1 MEANIAY
8 YCLHKL
14 HRWPHEFLD
23 LSEEER
29 AYVVAAVE
37 TKMKNDKKNRETI
50 NKNTG
55 RGKRRRKRR
64 R

>member
-14 HRWPHEFLD
+14 HKWPHEFLE
-23 LSEEER
+23 LEIQER

-37 TKMKNDKKNRETI
+37 MKIEKEKKAAA
-50 NKNTG
+50 KS
-55 RGKRRRKRR
+55 KRPKRK
-64 R
+64 

>member
-37 TKMKNDKKNRETI
+37 TKMKNDKKNCDEA
-50 NKNTG
+50 NKATG
-55 RGKRRRKRR
+55 KGRRRKRR

>member
-1 MEANIAY
+1 LEANIAY

-29 AYVVAAVE
+29 AYVVASIE
-37 TKMKNDKKNRETI
+37 IKMKNDKKNCDEA
-50 NKNTG
+50 NKATG
-55 RGKRRRKRR
+55 KGRRRKRR